1 MRYGAI
7 NRNKP
12 GNRVSGDAYLF
23 HENGN
28 HTLVALIDGLGA
40 GEAAHEAAQKTARE
54 GVLASEVDRAASDV
68 LRENWEG
75 EWWGIGHGVGLEV
88 HEWPFVGYHRITDD
102 RAYARARARGYEAEG
117 KHGDLHRAINIPS
130 KNR

>member
-12 GNRVSGDAYLF
+12 GNQVSGDAFLF

-40 GEAAHEAAQKTARE
+40 GEAAHEAAEKAKRCVLENPSVPLTDLLKLCHKALRGTRGAVMMLMRVSRME
-54 GVLASEVDRAASDV
+54 GVVAFAGIGNIGVRVFSDAPIKPIARNGIVDR
-68 LRENWEG
+68 
-75 EWWGIGHGVGLEV
+75 
-88 HEWPFVGYHRITDD
+88 
-102 RAYARARARGYEAEG
+102 
-117 KHGDLHRAINIPS
+117 
-130 KNR
+130 